1 MDHDHTAHGSNAKH
15 WLIMLLCCLVPLLAI
30 GAVSLFHIP
39 LNRVLLVGLMLLCP
53 LSHLLMMRGM
63 MRDERGSPKPS
74 DVVGVDRM
82 SGRAM

>member
-1 MDHDHTAHGSNAKH
+1 MDHDHTTHASNAKH

-30 GAVSLFHIP
+30 GAVSLFHVP

-53 LSHLLMMRGM
+53 LSHILMMRGM
-63 MRDERGSPKPS
+63 MRRERGSAKPS
-74 DVVGVDRM
+74 DVVDVGGV